1 MKSTGRLKSLLHQF
15 PSPFTWGGAV
25 LFGAAAVILGWGLAE
40 GNPYDIV
47 LAGLVL
53 TVLSALALVGIL
65 AARLHAGIETRW
77 VVPERPS
84 AGDDGGEQLISCS
97 SIRLPYF
104 FRLHYEIRGTFDPAR
119 GTSLRVYTDGSTTR
133 GEEIVLDLRFPLS
146 GLFEGAGRCSV
157 RDVFGLVR
165 IPFGESQSRRIA
177 VLPAASEGNHDL
189 RIEALSGDEEKQ
201 SRRSSDDDR
210 YFMREYAPGDRFRD
224 INWKVSSRLAQLM
237 TRISP
242 LSQEKTRTL
251 LIDFRNFGPL
261 LPPMAAL
268 WALDRLRSRFI
279 LFLRRM
285 RDEHPEFR
293 FRIRTSGGID
303 TLETEQDFGE
313 FVSRLPGL
321 GFHHPSEAAQG
332 SDPRDEFTRGEVFV
346 FSTVFDSSL
355 RSFLLSRNEEI
366 SNLFV
371 AVVGR
376 ASSGEAEEFRLR
388 SLFADGFLPRR
399 LVLRDGG
406 ANRSSFPRPARGTL
420 EILYT
425 EVGP

>member
-1 MKSTGRLKSLLHQF
+1 MKSKGWMKSFLHQF

-25 LFGAAAVILGWGLAE
+25 LFGAAAVVLGWGLAE
-40 GNPYDIV
+40 SNPYDIV

-53 TVLSALALVGIL
+53 TVLSVLALVGIL
-65 AARLHAGIETRW
+65 AARLHAGIEARW
-77 VVPERPS
+77 MVPERPA
-84 AGDDGGEQLISCS
+84 AGGDGGEQRISCS
-97 SIRLPYF
+97 SVRLPYF

-119 GTSLRVYTDGSTTR
+119 GTSLRVFTDGCSIR

-146 GLFEGAGRCSV
+146 GVFEGAGRNSV

-177 VLPAASEGNHDL
+177 VMPAAGDGRPSV

-237 TRISP
+237 TRVSP
-242 LSQEKTRTL
+242 LSQERTRTL
-251 LIDFRNFGPL
+251 LVDFRNYGPPI
-261 LPPMAAL
+261 PPMAAL
-268 WALDRLRSRFI
+268 WALDRLKSRFI
-279 LFLRRM
+279 LFLRTM

-321 GFHHPSEAAQG
+321 GFESPSEAARG
-332 SDPRDEFTRGEVFV
+332 SDPRDEYSRGEVFV

-355 RSFLLSRNEEI
+355 QGFLLSRSEEV
-366 SNLFV
+366 SDLFL
-371 AVVGR
+371 AVLGR
-376 ASSGEAEEFRLR
+376 SSSGESETFRLR
-388 SLFADGFLPRR
+388 SLFADGFLPKR
-399 LVLRDGG
+399 LVLRGG
-406 ANRSSFPRPARGTL
+406 VAASGSFPRPARGTV

-425 EVGP
+425 EVSP